1 MMNQKDWVEYFE
13 AVNGRKPSMQ
23 EFQEA
28 REKGEFVVERKEAPT
43 PTTEAPAPATE
54 AQAPAQEAPVAPS
67 APLSQEQ
74 QAFVQPQ
81 PSAKTLQPVP
91 RPKRSTLSFNKP
103 TKFGLAVVAIVTAIT
118 LVWIFFFTGTQSLNG
133 IWLSNT
139 DSMPLVYELN
149 GKTKKVN
156 TTLPI
161 KKIIEGKEAKKE
173 FVQKLSA
180 LNLPNIQTL
189 ADVDKKFHLKTK
201 EVVIF
206 KTDGL
211 ALYNLL
217 QSNGTNVIFSDD
229 LDDLAYY
236 KSNLSEFKKRAVFQ
250 KIEYPDVLVGKWKNV
265 TNNDDHLVF
274 QITKNGASNTDVTA
288 IYPLV
293 DTDRINNKGGNSHS
307 SDDKINTEFKK
318 VQKEI
323 KNQGYTVNSAREVYK
338 EAYTNS
344 YIVPV
349 DGGKKV
355 IVLDKDYNFKSMVEK
370 VK

>member
-1 MMNQKDWVEYFE
+1 MMNQNDWVEYFE
-13 AVNGRKPSMQ
+13 AINGRKPSMQ

-28 REKGEFVVERKEAPT
+28 SEKGELVVERKETPT
-43 PTTEAPAPATE
+43 PITE
-54 AQAPAQEAPVAPS
+54 AQVPAQEAPVAPS
-67 APLSQEQ
+67 APLSQEST
-74 QAFVQPQ
+74 AFIP
-81 PSAKTLQPVP
+81 PHPVP

-139 DSMPLVYELN
+139 DSMPMVYELN

-293 DTDRINNKGGNSHS
+293 DTDRINDKSGNSHS
-307 SDDKINTEFKK
+307 SDDKINTEFEQ

-323 KNQGYTVNSAREVYK
+323 KNQGYTVKSAREVYK

>member
-1 MMNQKDWVEYFE
+1 MMNQNDWVEYFE
-13 AVNGRKPSMQ
+13 AINGRKPSMQ

-28 REKGEFVVERKEAPT
+28 REKGEFVVERKETPT
-43 PTTEAPAPATE
+43 PITE
-54 AQAPAQEAPVAPS
+54 AQVPAQEAPVAPS
-67 APLSQEQ
+67 APLSQEST
-74 QAFVQPQ
+74 AFIP
-81 PSAKTLQPVP
+81 PHPVP

-118 LVWIFFFTGTQSLNG
+118 FVWIFFYTGKQSLNG

-139 DSMPLVYELN
+139 DSMPVVYELN

-293 DTDRINNKGGNSHS
+293 DTDRINDKSGNSHS
-307 SDDKINTEFKK
+307 SDDKINTEFKQ

>member
-1 MMNQKDWVEYFE
+1 MMNQRDWVEYFE
-13 AVNGRKPSMQ
+13 AINGRKPSMQ

-28 REKGEFVVERKEAPT
+28 REKGEFVVEPKDVCAPT
-43 PTTEAPAPATE
+43 TGTPAPTTEAQAAT
-54 AQAPAQEAPVAPS
+54 QEASVAPS
-67 APLSQEQ
+67 EPLSQEST
-74 QAFVQPQ
+74 AFVP
-81 PSAKTLQPVP
+81 PHPVP

-103 TKFGLAVVAIVTAIT
+103 TKFSLAVVAIVTAIT
-118 LVWIFFFTGTQSLNG
+118 LVWIFFFTGTQSLDG

-139 DSMPLVYELN
+139 DSMPVVYELN

-156 TTLPI
+156 TTHPI
-161 KKIIEGKEAKKE
+161 KRIIEGREAKKE

-180 LNLPNIQTL
+180 LNLPNIKTL

-293 DTDRINNKGGNSHS
+293 DTDRINDKSGNSHS
-307 SDDKINTEFKK
+307 SDDKINTEFKQ

>member
-1 MMNQKDWVEYFE
+1 MMNQRDWVEYFE
-13 AVNGRKPSMQ
+13 AINGRKPSMQ

-28 REKGEFVVERKEAPT
+28 REKGEFVAEPKDVCAPT
-43 PTTEAPAPATE
+43 TVTPAPTTEAQAAT
-54 AQAPAQEAPVAPS
+54 QEASVAPS
-67 APLSQEQ
+67 APLSQEST
-74 QAFVQPQ
+74 AFVP
-81 PSAKTLQPVP
+81 PHPVP

-118 LVWIFFFTGTQSLNG
+118 LVWIFFFTGTQSLDG

-139 DSMPLVYELN
+139 DSMPVVYELN

-156 TTLPI
+156 TTHPI

-180 LNLPNIQTL
+180 LNLPNIKTL

-206 KTDGL
+206 KTDGS

-293 DTDRINNKGGNSHS
+293 DTDRINDKSGNSHS
-307 SDDKINTEFKK
+307 SDDKKNTEFEQVK
-318 VQKEI
+318 KEI
-323 KNQGYTVNSAREVYK
+323 KNQGYTVKSAREVYK
-338 EAYTNS
+338 
-344 YIVPV
+344 
-349 DGGKKV
+349 
-355 IVLDKDYNFKSMVEK
+355 
-370 VK
+370 

>member
-1 MMNQKDWVEYFE
+1 MNQRDWVEYFE
-13 AVNGRKPSMQ
+13 AINGRKPTMQ

-28 REKGEFVVERKEAPT
+28 REKGEFVMEQKDVPAPT
-43 PTTEAPAPATE
+43 PVTPAPASQE
-54 AQAPAQEAPVAPS
+54 QAPTQEVAVAPS
-67 APLSQEQ
+67 APFSQEFT
-74 QAFVQPQ
+74 AFVPPQ

-91 RPKRSTLSFNKP
+91 GQKGPKLSFNKP

-139 DSMPLVYELN
+139 DSMPVVYELN

-161 KKIIEGKEAKKE
+161 KKIIEGKEAEKE

-250 KIEYPDVLVGKWKNV
+250 KLNTLMFWLENGK
-265 TNNDDHLVF
+265 
-274 QITKNGASNTDVTA
+274 
-288 IYPLV
+288 
-293 DTDRINNKGGNSHS
+293 
-307 SDDKINTEFKK
+307 
-318 VQKEI
+318 
-323 KNQGYTVNSAREVYK
+323 
-338 EAYTNS
+338 
-344 YIVPV
+344 
-349 DGGKKV
+349 
-355 IVLDKDYNFKSMVEK
+355 M
-370 VK
+370 

>member
-1 MMNQKDWVEYFE
+1 MMNQRDWVEYFE
-13 AVNGRKPSMQ
+13 AINGRKPSMQ

-28 REKGEFVVERKEAPT
+28 REKGEFVVEPKDVSAPT
-43 PTTEAPAPATE
+43 TGTPAPTTEAPAATQD
-54 AQAPAQEAPVAPS
+54 ALVAPS
-67 APLSQEQ
+67 APLSQEST
-74 QAFVQPQ
+74 AFVP
-81 PSAKTLQPVP
+81 PHPVP

>member
-1 MMNQKDWVEYFE
+1 MMNQRDWVEYFE
-13 AVNGRKPSMQ
+13 AINGRKPSMQ

-28 REKGEFVVERKEAPT
+28 REKGEFIVERKETPT
-43 PTTEAPAPATE
+43 PITE
-54 AQAPAQEAPVAPS
+54 AQVPAQEAPVAPS
-67 APLSQEQ
+67 APLSQEST
-74 QAFVQPQ
+74 AFIP
-81 PSAKTLQPVP
+81 PHPVP

-139 DSMPLVYELN
+139 DSMPVVYELN

-293 DTDRINNKGGNSHS
+293 DTDRINDKSGNSHS
-307 SDDKINTEFKK
+307 SDDKINTEFKQ

>member
-1 MMNQKDWVEYFE
+1 MMNQRDWVEYFE
-13 AVNGRKPSMQ
+13 AINGRKPTMQ

-28 REKGEFVVERKEAPT
+28 REKGEFVMEQIDVPT
-43 PTTEAPAPATE
+43 PTPVTPAPASQE
-54 AQAPAQEAPVAPS
+54 QAPTQEVAVAPS
-67 APLSQEQ
+67 APFSQEST
-74 QAFVQPQ
+74 AFVPPQ

-91 RPKRSTLSFNKP
+91 GQKGPKLSFNKP

-118 LVWIFFFTGTQSLNG
+118 LVWIFFFTGTQSLDG

-139 DSMPLVYELN
+139 DSMPVVYELN
-149 GKTKKVN
+149 GKKKKVN
-156 TTLPI
+156 TNYPI
-161 KKIIEGKEAKKE
+161 EKIIEGKEAEKE
-173 FVQKLSA
+173 FVQKLTK
-180 LNLPNIQTL
+180 LNVPNIQTL

-206 KTDGL
+206 KRDGA

-293 DTDRINNKGGNSHS
+293 DTDRINDKSGNSHS
-307 SDDKINTEFKK
+307 SDDKINTEFKQ

-323 KNQGYTVNSAREVYK
+323 KNQGYTVSSAREVYK

>member
-1 MMNQKDWVEYFE
+1 MMNQNDWVEYFE
-13 AVNGRKPSMQ
+13 AINGRKPSMQ

-28 REKGEFVVERKEAPT
+28 REKGEFVVERKETPT
-43 PTTEAPAPATE
+43 PITE
-54 AQAPAQEAPVAPS
+54 AQVPAQEAPVAPS
-67 APLSQEQ
+67 APLSQEST
-74 QAFVQPQ
+74 AFIP
-81 PSAKTLQPVP
+81 PHPVP

-139 DSMPLVYELN
+139 DSMPVVYELN

-293 DTDRINNKGGNSHS
+293 DTDRINDKSGNSHS
-307 SDDKINTEFKK
+307 SDDKINTEFKQ

>member
-1 MMNQKDWVEYFE
+1 MMNQRDWVEYFE
-13 AVNGRKPSMQ
+13 AINGRKPSMQ

-28 REKGEFVVERKEAPT
+28 REKGEFIVERKETPT
-43 PTTEAPAPATE
+43 PITE
-54 AQAPAQEAPVAPS
+54 AQVPAQEAPVAPS
-67 APLSQEQ
+67 APLSQEST
-74 QAFVQPQ
+74 AFVP
-81 PSAKTLQPVP
+81 PHPVP

-139 DSMPLVYELN
+139 DSMPVVYELN

-293 DTDRINNKGGNSHS
+293 DTDRINGKSGNSHS
-307 SDDKINTEFKK
+307 SDDKINTEFKQ

>member
-1 MMNQKDWVEYFE
+1 MNQRDWVEYFE
-13 AVNGRKPSMQ
+13 AINGRKPSMQ

-28 REKGEFVVERKEAPT
+28 REKGEFVVEPKDVSAPT
-43 PTTEAPAPATE
+43 TGTPAPTTEAPAATQD
-54 AQAPAQEAPVAPS
+54 ALVAPS
-67 APLSQEQ
+67 APLSQEST
-74 QAFVQPQ
+74 AFVP
-81 PSAKTLQPVP
+81 PHPVP

>member
-1 MMNQKDWVEYFE
+1 MNQRDWVEYFE
-13 AVNGRKPSMQ
+13 AINGRKPSMQ

-28 REKGEFVVERKEAPT
+28 REKGEFIVERKETPT
-43 PTTEAPAPATE
+43 PITE
-54 AQAPAQEAPVAPS
+54 AQVPAQEAPVAPS
-67 APLSQEQ
+67 APLSQEST
-74 QAFVQPQ
+74 AFVP
-81 PSAKTLQPVP
+81 PHPVP

-139 DSMPLVYELN
+139 DSIPVVYELN

-293 DTDRINNKGGNSHS
+293 DTDRINDKSGNSHS
-307 SDDKINTEFKK
+307 SDDKINTEFKQ

>member
-1 MMNQKDWVEYFE
+1 MNQRDWVEYFE
-13 AVNGRKPSMQ
+13 AINGRKPSMQ

-28 REKGEFVVERKEAPT
+28 REKGEFVVEPKDVSAPT
-43 PTTEAPAPATE
+43 TGTPAPTTEAPAATQD
-54 AQAPAQEAPVAPS
+54 ALVAPS
-67 APLSQEQ
+67 APLSPESI
-74 QAFVQPQ
+74 AFVP
-81 PSAKTLQPVP
+81 PHPVP

-139 DSMPLVYELN
+139 DSMPMVYELN
-149 GKTKKVN
+149 GKTKKIN

-293 DTDRINNKGGNSHS
+293 DTDRINDKSGNSHS

>member
-1 MMNQKDWVEYFE
+1 MNQRDWVEYFE
-13 AVNGRKPSMQ
+13 AINGRKPSMQ

-28 REKGEFVVERKEAPT
+28 REKGEFVVEPKDVSAPT
-43 PTTEAPAPATE
+43 TGTPAPTTEAPAAT
-54 AQAPAQEAPVAPS
+54 QEAPVAPS
-67 APLSQEQ
+67 APLSQEST
-74 QAFVQPQ
+74 AFVP
-81 PSAKTLQPVP
+81 PHPVP

-139 DSMPLVYELN
+139 DSMPMVYELN
-149 GKTKKVN
+149 GKKKKVN

-206 KTDGL
+206 KTDGS

>member
-1 MMNQKDWVEYFE
+1 MNQRDWVEYFE
-13 AVNGRKPSMQ
+13 AINGRKPSMQ

-28 REKGEFVVERKEAPT
+28 REKGEFVVEPKDVSAPT
-43 PTTEAPAPATE
+43 TGTPAPTTEAPAATQD
-54 AQAPAQEAPVAPS
+54 ALVAPS
-67 APLSQEQ
+67 APLSQEST
-74 QAFVQPQ
+74 AFVP
-81 PSAKTLQPVP
+81 PHPVP

-139 DSMPLVYELN
+139 DSMPVVYELN

-293 DTDRINNKGGNSHS
+293 DTDRINDKSGNSHS
-307 SDDKINTEFKK
+307 SDDKINTEFKQ

>member
-1 MMNQKDWVEYFE
+1 MMNQNDWVEYFE
-13 AVNGRKPSMQ
+13 AINGRKPSMQ
-23 EFQEA
+23 EFQKA
-28 REKGEFVVERKEAPT
+28 REKGEFVVERKETPT
-43 PTTEAPAPATE
+43 PITE
-54 AQAPAQEAPVAPS
+54 AQVPAQEAPVAPS
-67 APLSQEQ
+67 TPLSQEST
-74 QAFVQPQ
+74 AFIP
-81 PSAKTLQPVP
+81 PHPVP

-118 LVWIFFFTGTQSLNG
+118 FVWIFFFTGTQSLNG

-139 DSMPLVYELN
+139 DSMPVVYELN

-293 DTDRINNKGGNSHS
+293 DTDRINDKSGNSHS
-307 SDDKINTEFKK
+307 SDDKINTEFKQ

>member
-1 MMNQKDWVEYFE
+1 MNQRDWVEYFE
-13 AVNGRKPSMQ
+13 AINGRKPSMQ

-28 REKGEFVVERKEAPT
+28 REKGEFVVEPKDVSAPT
-43 PTTEAPAPATE
+43 TGTPAPTTEAPAATQD
-54 AQAPAQEAPVAPS
+54 ALVAPS
-67 APLSQEQ
+67 APLSQEST
-74 QAFVQPQ
+74 AFVP
-81 PSAKTLQPVP
+81 PHPVP
-91 RPKRSTLSFNKP
+91 RPKRSTLSFNKQ
-103 TKFGLAVVAIVTAIT
+103 TKFSLAVVAIVTAIT

-139 DSMPLVYELN
+139 DSMPVVYELN

-180 LNLPNIQTL
+180 LNLPNIQTI

>member
-1 MMNQKDWVEYFE
+1 MNQRDWVEYFE
-13 AVNGRKPSMQ
+13 TINGRKPSMQ

-28 REKGEFVVERKEAPT
+28 REKGEFVVEPKDVCAPT
-43 PTTEAPAPATE
+43 TVTQAPTTEAQAAT
-54 AQAPAQEAPVAPS
+54 QEASVAPS
-67 APLSQEQ
+67 APLSQEST
-74 QAFVQPQ
+74 AFVP
-81 PSAKTLQPVP
+81 PHPVP

-118 LVWIFFFTGTQSLNG
+118 LVWIFFFTGTQSLDG

-139 DSMPLVYELN
+139 DSMPVVYELN

-156 TTLPI
+156 TTHPI

-180 LNLPNIQTL
+180 LNLPNIKTL

-206 KTDGL
+206 KTDGS

-293 DTDRINNKGGNSHS
+293 DTDRINDKSGNSHS
-307 SDDKINTEFKK
+307 SDDKINTEFKQ

>member
-1 MMNQKDWVEYFE
+1 MMNQNDWVEYFE
-13 AVNGRKPSMQ
+13 AINGRKPSMQ

-28 REKGEFVVERKEAPT
+28 REKGEFVVERKETPT
-43 PTTEAPAPATE
+43 PITE
-54 AQAPAQEAPVAPS
+54 AQVPAQEAPVAPN
-67 APLSQEQ
+67 APLSQEST
-74 QAFVQPQ
+74 AFIP
-81 PSAKTLQPVP
+81 PHPVP

-118 LVWIFFFTGTQSLNG
+118 FVWIFFYTGTQSLNG

-139 DSMPLVYELN
+139 DSMPVVYELN

-265 TNNDDHLVF
+265 ANNDDHLVF

-293 DTDRINNKGGNSHS
+293 DTDRINDKSGNSHS
-307 SDDKINTEFKK
+307 SDDKINTEFKQ

>member
-1 MMNQKDWVEYFE
+1 MMNQRDWVEYFE
-13 AVNGRKPSMQ
+13 AINGRKPSMQ

-28 REKGEFVVERKEAPT
+28 REKGEFVVEPKDVSAPT
-43 PTTEAPAPATE
+43 TGTPAPTTEAPAATQD
-54 AQAPAQEAPVAPS
+54 ALVAPS
-67 APLSQEQ
+67 APLSQEST
-74 QAFVQPQ
+74 AFVP
-81 PSAKTLQPVP
+81 PHPVP

-293 DTDRINNKGGNSHS
+293 DTDRINDKSGNSHS

>member
-1 MMNQKDWVEYFE
+1 MNQRDWVEYFE
-13 AVNGRKPSMQ
+13 AINGRKPSMQ

-28 REKGEFVVERKEAPT
+28 REKGEFVVERKETPT
-43 PTTEAPAPATE
+43 PITE
-54 AQAPAQEAPVAPS
+54 AQVPAQEAPVAPS
-67 APLSQEQ
+67 APLSQEST
-74 QAFVQPQ
+74 AFIP
-81 PSAKTLQPVP
+81 PHPVP

-139 DSMPLVYELN
+139 DSMPVVYELN

-293 DTDRINNKGGNSHS
+293 DTDRINDKSGNSHS
-307 SDDKINTEFKK
+307 SDDKINTEFKQ

>member
-1 MMNQKDWVEYFE
+1 MMNQRDWVEYFE
-13 AVNGRKPSMQ
+13 AINGRKPSMQ

-28 REKGEFVVERKEAPT
+28 REKGEFVVEPKDVSAPT
-43 PTTEAPAPATE
+43 TGTPAPTTEAPAATQD
-54 AQAPAQEAPVAPS
+54 ALVAPS
-67 APLSQEQ
+67 APLSQESI
-74 QAFVQPQ
+74 AFVP
-81 PSAKTLQPVP
+81 PHPVP

-139 DSMPLVYELN
+139 DSMPVVYELN